1 MRSPGHPKYPTLPA
15 APALPYLAVMAET
28 QTTGEL
34 FKAKAILNEDV
45 VAAVDAF
52 MADPTLTT
60 FLMGE
65 GYSLDLHAAVS
76 DSPFAL
82 RMMADPEIKP
92 SSKRS
97 AIRTAILLARPV
109 KV

>member
-1 MRSPGHPKYPTLPA
+1 
-15 APALPYLAVMAET
+15 MAENPT
-28 QTTGEL
+28 AGEL
-34 FKAKAILNEDV
+34 YKAKAILEADV

-65 GYSLDLHAAVS
+65 GYALDLHAAVS

-82 RMMADPEIKP
+82 GLMANPDAKP

-109 KV
+109 KA